1 MCGIAG
7 IVGKGHGDARARA
20 ATRLAQSL
28 ARRGPDGEG
37 IHVWPGATLVHRR
50 LAIFDL
56 SSAGCQPMLSDDG
69 HVGVVYNG
77 AIYNFLE
84 LRRELEREGCRF
96 RSQTDT
102 EVLVHGYRV
111 WGLDALVRRIR
122 GMFAFALWD
131 DPAERLVLVR
141 DRLGVKPLV
150 YSVDND
156 TLIFASTPRAL
167 REAGCGAELD
177 ELAVAEFLEYGYVD
191 EERSIY
197 RAIRKLQPATILE
210 FHKGAVASRR
220 YWEPPI
226 ASTRADDFAHAID
239 QTERL
244 FLDGVRARLQ
254 ADVPVGALLSGGI
267 DSALV
272 CWGIKKL
279 GADITAYT
287 VGAPGTSVDETAD
300 AVATA
305 RAIGLRHEILPMR
318 GFDHS
323 IIDELVAAYPEP
335 FACASALG
343 MLRVSRAIASSDAK
357 VVLTGDGGDDVFLGY
372 ARHRMMRRIE
382 RIARV
387 LPGFATDAWRVL
399 RRSVPQRG
407 ILHRA
412 AHGIDYAVGGLGGF
426 VSATPGLP
434 ALRDSG
440 LLGPRLR
447 DAIVPGREIE
457 WRVDSAR
464 RLLEEY
470 LAYDWRHQFV
480 SEYLAKV
487 DGATMHYALE
497 ARSPFLD
504 TDLWEYAGS
513 LRPDVRMHGGS
524 LKAILRAMAR
534 RNISERVA
542 RGVKRGFS
550 IPVEEWLAGPWSDHA
565 RELFDNS
572 LAEANGW
579 IDGRAAIRE
588 LESARAKGDAPTRL
602 WYLVVLESWLRR
614 ERAGSSVVELG
625 LPIARAV

>member
-1 MCGIAG
+1 MR
-7 IVGKGHGDARARA
+7 HGDARAHA

-37 IHVWPGATLVHRR
+37 IHAWHRATLVHRR

-69 HVGVVYNG
+69 RLGVVFNG

-84 LRRELEREGCRF
+84 LRRELEHLGCRF

-102 EVLVHGYRV
+102 EVLLHGYRA
-111 WGLDALVRRIR
+111 WGLDELVRRIR
-122 GMFAFALWD
+122 GMFAFGLWD
-131 DPAERLVLVR
+131 DSAERLVLVR

-167 REAGCGAELD
+167 RDAGCDAELD

-197 RAIRKLQPATILE
+197 RSIRRLPPATILE
-210 FHKGAVASRR
+210 FHNGAIASRR

-226 ASTRADDFAHAID
+226 AGTRADDFADAID

-244 FLDGVRARLQ
+244 FLDAVRARLQ

-287 VGAPGTSVDETAD
+287 VGTPGASVDETAD

-305 RAIGLRHEILPMR
+305 RAIGLRHQILPMR
-318 GFDHS
+318 GFDPS
-323 IIDELVAAYPEP
+323 IIGELVAAYPEP

-343 MLRVSRAIASSDAK
+343 MLRVSRAIANSDAK

-387 LPGFATDAWRVL
+387 LPGFATDVWRVL
-399 RRSVPQRG
+399 RRSAPQRG

-412 AHGIDYAVGGLGGF
+412 AHGIDYTVGGLGGF

-434 ALRDSG
+434 ALRESG
-440 LLGPRLR
+440 LLGPRLQ
-447 DAIVPGREIE
+447 DAIVPAREIE
-457 WRVDSAR
+457 WRVASAR
-464 RLLEEY
+464 RLLDEY

-513 LRPDVRMHGGS
+513 LRHDVRMHGGA

-534 RNISERVA
+534 RNISEGVA
-542 RGVKRGFS
+542 RGAKRGFS

-572 LAEANGW
+572 VMEANGW
-579 IDGRAAIRE
+579 IDGRAAVRD
-588 LESARAKGDAPTRL
+588 LESARAKGAAPTRL

-614 ERAGSSVVELG
+614 ERSGSPVVEVG
-625 LPIARAV
+625 SPMARVV